1 MLSCIKPVILI
12 ISIILLSSIS
22 PIIIR
27 GEGTNTIFQSVS
39 INIFFDVSDNIGYV
53 EENITLKQTSNETY
67 IAIIPLVSPTKNNS
81 KYAIL
86 DVRSGNNHLLY
97 SVDQEENVLKVIVNN
112 TASITINYMLYNYIE
127 EVGVGLYTLFLD
139 LSSYSNITNN
149 FIGKVSF
156 LSTYDVKVYP
166 KIGVK
171 TSYSEKYVTIYL
183 SHPYAYTFVI
193 AEKSL
198 EELGSY
204 ESPVSETG
212 TTTITGAFGNYY
224 YYIGL
229 LIIAI
234 AGILFLI
241 LFRKRTMR
249 VEVETIPAAD
259 ILSDETV
266 RDIILIVGKYLEQ
279 GIKQSE
285 LVRKTGKPKST
296 ISRRVNRLAKE
307 GIIEIIRK
315 GKYNII
321 KLTPKGRQLYEKLL
335 EEKGNERKR

>member
-1 MLSCIKPVILI
+1 MLSCVKPVILI

-22 PIIIR
+22 SIIIR

-39 INIFFDVSDNIGYV
+39 INIFFDISDNIGYV
-53 EENITLKQTSNETY
+53 EENITFTQASNETY
-67 IAIIPLVSPTKNNS
+67 IAIIPLVPPTKNDS

-97 SVDQEENVLKVIVNN
+97 SIDQGKNVLKIIVNN
-112 TASITINYMLYNYIE
+112 TVFITIDYMLYNYID

-139 LSSYSNITNN
+139 LSSYSNITND
-149 FIGKVSF
+149 FVAKVSF
-156 LSTYDVKVYP
+156 LNTYDVKVYP
-166 KIGVK
+166 KIGAK

-204 ESPVSETG
+204 ESPVSKTG
-212 TTTITGAFGNYY
+212 TTTIGAFGNYY
-224 YYIGL
+224 YYLGL
-229 LIIAI
+229 IAIVI
-234 AGILFLI
+234 AGILLFI
-241 LFRKRTMR
+241 LFRKRTTR
-249 VEVETIPAAD
+249 VEVETIPATD

-266 RDIILIVGKYLEQ
+266 RDIILIVGEYREQ

-321 KLTPKGRQLYEKLL
+321 KLTPKGKQLYEKLL
-335 EEKGNERKR
+335 EEKRNE

>member
-1 MLSCIKPVILI
+1 MRSYVKPVILI
-12 ISIILLSSIS
+12 LSIILLSFIS
-22 PIIIR
+22 PIITR

-39 INIFFDVSDNIGYV
+39 INIFFDISDNIGYV
-53 EENITLKQTSNETY
+53 EENITFKQTSNETY
-67 IAIIPLVSPTKNNS
+67 IAVIPLVPPTKNNS

-97 SVDQEENVLKVIVNN
+97 SIDQKENVLKVIVNN
-112 TASITINYMLYNYIE
+112 TASITINYMLYNYVE
-127 EVGVGLYTLFLD
+127 EVSVGLYMLFLD
-139 LSSYSNITNN
+139 LSSYNNITND
-149 FIGKVSF
+149 FIAKVSF
-156 LSTYDVKVYP
+156 LNTYDVKVYP
-166 KIGVK
+166 KIGAK
-171 TSYSEKYVTIYL
+171 TSYSEKYVIIYL
-183 SHPYAYTFVI
+183 SYPYTYTFVI

-212 TTTITGAFGNYY
+212 TTTITGAFGDYY

-229 LIIAI
+229 LVIAI
-234 AGILFLI
+234 AVILLFV
-241 LFRKRTMR
+241 LFRRRTMR
-249 VEVETIPAAD
+249 VEVETIPATD
-259 ILSDETV
+259 LLSDETI
-266 RDIILIVGKYLEQ
+266 RDILLIVGKYPEQ

-307 GIIEIIRK
+307 GIVEIIRK

-321 KLTPKGRQLYEKLL
+321 KLTPKGKQLYEKLL
-335 EEKGNERKR
+335 EEKENE